1 MLCCSSLMAQ
11 KMGGP
16 PPSESKTIVLR
27 SIFLVGNRRTKDY
40 IVQREYAFER
50 GKPYSADELEKQ
62 IKLTYQQLINTSL
75 FVSVTVLPVY
85 VGNDAVDINITVR
98 ERIYLVP
105 LPFVKSEARNIN
117 VATIGRISYGIKV
130 AESNLTGRNDKMN
143 VFLSGGF
150 SQNISFNYTA
160 PYLDKKLQHGITFGF
175 GYTRSHNVDYAT
187 DSSNKTLSA
196 NEPDFA
202 RKTVKGNLGYTYRKG
217 SHERHA
223 VSLAYTYDQ
232 ITESVGKLNPNFFG
246 NNNLTEDY
254 VDLSY
259 DYQANYVDVR
269 SYPLTG
275 WLINGSAFKRFS
287 KNLGEWGIGGKYLQ
301 TWKIST
307 TSPTYFMVQATGVA
321 RFPNNQPY
329 YNSHLM
335 GYGDLTMKGLEL
347 YVIDGS
353 AGGYARGTLRQK
365 LFTYQLNTHLKS
377 KTYNKI
383 PFTFYAKTYTD
394 VGYVY
399 NKYPGGSMLN
409 NKMLNTGGFG
419 IDMVTIYDFVLKVE
433 YSFNQLGG
441 KGFFLHFASDF

>member
-1 MLCCSSLMAQ
+1 MLCFSGLMAQ
-11 KMGGP
+11 KMDGP
-16 PPSESKTIVLR
+16 PPVEAKAIVLR

-50 GKPYSADELEKQ
+50 GKSYSEDELEKQ
-62 IKLTYQQLINTSL
+62 IKLTSQQLINTSL
-75 FVSVTVLPVY
+75 FVNVTILPVFAGDN
-85 VGNDAVDINITVR
+85 VVDINITVR

-117 VATIGRISYGIKV
+117 VATIGRISYGVKF
-130 AESNLTGRNDKMN
+130 AENNLTGRNDKMN
-143 VFLSGGF
+143 IFLSGGY
-150 SQNISFNYTA
+150 SQSVSFNYTA
-160 PYLDKKLQHGITFGF
+160 PYLDQKLRQGVTFGF
-175 GYTRSHNVDYAT
+175 GYTRSHNVDFAT
-187 DSSNKTLSA
+187 DSNKTLSA
-196 NEPDFA
+196 NEPNFA

-232 ITESVGKLNPNFFG
+232 ITDSVGKLNPNFFG
-246 NNNLTEDY
+246 GNNLTENF

-275 WLINGSAFKRFS
+275 WLIDVSGFKRFS
-287 KNLGEWGIGGKYLQ
+287 RNLGEWGIGGKYLQ
-301 TWKIST
+301 SWKILP

-353 AGGYARGTLRQK
+353 AGGYIRGTLRQK
-365 LFTYQLNTHLKS
+365 LFGFQFNTHLKS

-383 PFTFYAKTYTD
+383 PFYFYAKTYSD

-399 NKYPGGSMLN
+399 NKYPGNSLLN

-419 IDMVTIYDFVLKVE
+419 IDIVTIYDIAFKIE

-441 KGFFLHFASDF
+441 KGFFLHTSADF